1 MTPYL
6 VGIDLGTT
14 TCRCAVFEPDGRELL
29 TVYREV
35 RVDYPRPLWAEVE
48 PDGWWRCVVEVVRE
62 AVDGVDAS
70 RIAAVGLSGLMHAPV
85 LLDRENRPLAPAMLW
100 MDQRC
105 APQCQAMNQAASDG
119 ERRQFATTVSAPKL
133 RWLAEARPDLIARAG
148 TFVLPKDYV
157 RIRLTGVGGTD
168 TSDAGGTGLW
178 DREREDWLPGAVEL
192 AGIPRSLLPETHP
205 AAALAGTVTPAAAAE
220 SGLPAGTPVAFGG
233 SDVYCT
239 RIAVGPLGEGE
250 VCLYMGTA
258 AWMAFLDAQGR
269 PRGFGST
276 ATTGAA
282 LRWARD
288 LLADDP
294 PAAYRLPSGRGAIGA
309 SYERF
314 LDGVERIAPG
324 AEGLFFLPHLMG
336 ERGPT
341 PEPLAR
347 GGLIGL
353 TLRHGRAHIARAVL
367 EGTAFQV
374 RRNFE
379 ERAPSPVRSGVVAGG
394 AAKSQLWM
402 QILVDVVGAPLRVP
416 ATAESSVLGAAML
429 GGVAAGLFT
438 LPEAQAA
445 MVRPGPTF
453 RPDPAR
459 AAGYDALYRRY
470 CQLDAMLLPWFRE
483 VGESAW

>member
-1 MTPYL
+1 VTPYL

-14 TCRCAVFEPDGRELL
+14 TCRCAVFEPDGCEAAA
-29 TVYREV
+29 VYREV
-35 RVDYPRPLWAEVE
+35 RVDYPRPLWAEVD
-48 PDGWWRCVVEVVRE
+48 PDAWWRCVVEVVRE
-62 AVDGVDAS
+62 AVAQVDAS

-85 LLDRENRPLAPAMLW
+85 LLDAEDRPLAPAMLW

-105 APQCQAMNQAASDG
+105 APQSRAMAAEAGDG
-119 ERRQFATTVSAPKL
+119 DRRQFATTVSAPKL
-133 RWLAEARPDLIARAG
+133 RWLVETRPELIARAS
-148 TFVLPKDYV
+148 TFVLPKDYL

-178 DREREDWLPGAVEL
+178 DRDAEGWLPRAVEL
-192 AGIPRSLLPETHP
+192 AGIPPSLLPEARP
-205 AAALAGTVTPAAAAE
+205 AGARAGGVTAEAAAE
-220 SGLPAGTPVAFGG
+220 TGLPVGTPVAVGG

-239 RIAVGPLGEGE
+239 RIAVGPLAEGE

-282 LRWARD
+282 LRWTRD
-288 LLADDP
+288 LLVGDVSG
-294 PAAYRLPSGRGAIGA
+294 LPIGA
-309 SYERF
+309 SYEQ
-314 LDGVERIAPG
+314 LLTGAEGIDPG

-347 GGLIGL
+347 GALVGL
-353 TLRHGRAHIARAVL
+353 TLRHGRAHVARAVL

-374 RRNFE
+374 RRNFD
-379 ERAPSPVRSGVVAGG
+379 ERAPAPIRGGVVAGG

-402 QILVDVVGAPLRVP
+402 QILVDVVGVALRVP

-438 LPEAQAA
+438 LEEGQAR

-459 AAGYDALYRRY
+459 TARYDALHSRYR
-470 CQLDAMLLPWFRE
+470 QLDALLVPWFRE
-483 VGESAW
+483 IGEGAW